1 MILELTSFS
10 MSKLIM
16 PYFQPLLTLPLRI
29 GHEKHP
35 FGYVWTLKIYG
46 LLLHAINHDKV
57 YHIFQFFQTSFYLKH
72 HNP

>member
-1 MILELTSFS
+1 

-35 FGYVWTLKIYG
+35 FGYVMDFEILWTFIACNK
-46 LLLHAINHDKV
+46 
-57 YHIFQFFQTSFYLKH
+57 
-72 HNP
+72 P